1 MSTRVDRSSEAG
13 ASLVLV
19 LVTLVVFG
27 LLVPVLGQF
36 GTANGVSG
44 YIVKG
49 QRYDRYAADNA
60 VQSAIAY
67 AQTRRTAGRAY
78 VPCPDL
84 RSVMNETSTAFR
96 RDVTVKCRGFDAS
109 GVPVG
114 DAARGIPAYAVLG
127 LNGGRHSIDVDSG
140 GPGTIKTQGA
150 WWANGDPGETSAD
163 IHGVTIDASEDLF
176 GATGRCRP
184 SEGARIIAAPNRC
197 LSRETVSDP
206 GFGSGLDTLD
216 GTRADPF
223 VETRGC
229 LRVDRRQWCCRPRT
243 RHPLEHRLA
252 ERTHRRLVSADV
264 AIWLKPG
271 VHYFDFDFYDRAKRG
286 SGDSRWRIGDS
297 GDQHVTLVAGERSGW
312 TTEPEA
318 YAAATQANEA
328 AGAGAC
334 DLGVPG
340 AELVL
345 GSNSNIR
352 IESPAR
358 VELCPWVVEGAGQR
372 LSVSGAP
379 AGPAERVESFG
390 PVAPREAVGD
400 GNISWPSSPPES
412 IDPITEQ
419 NCNRNDDCGPVN
431 VNYAAGD
438 LSRDATVT
446 MKVPNPFRA
455 NARLET
461 LQLDVSHR
469 ETENRDGDDEDNRV
483 RIRRLWLEVTG
494 LGIPIECDDL
504 PASINI
510 WSQRTVNCDVSEA
523 RFPLPAVDG
532 PDGLADLNVVL
543 HVETRGGR
551 RGSITVA
558 LDSVGLKGTQTP
570 VVSRSSACDCDAIYF
585 DNERER
591 QRGVG
596 IRLGHG
602 QPPLRHRASRPRRES
617 GLPARTGCRG
627 RHVSARQLAARCPR
641 DSIHSGVVAGRR
653 YLHDSAG
660 DLRGDHRR
668 PGQIAGE
675 SGVPRPGPGARRHPE
690 DHRLE
695 HPPVAPP

>member
-19 LVTLVVFG
+19 LVTLVIFG

-96 RDVTVKCRGFDAS
+96 RDVTVKCQGFDAS

-127 LNGGRHSIDVDSG
+127 LNGGEHSIDVDS
-140 GPGTIKTQGA
+140 PGRIKTQGA

-163 IHGVTIDASEDLF
+163 IHRVTIDASDDLF
-176 GATGRCRP
+176 GATGGCKE
-184 SEGARIIAAPNRC
+184 SNGARIFAAPLRC
-197 LSRETVSDP
+197 RSRASVADP

-216 GTRADPF
+216 GKRADTF
-223 VETRGC
+223 AETEDACRSIRDGNGVVA
-229 LRVDRRQWCCRPRT
+229 LEPGIHWNVDWLNELTDGSCRR
-243 RHPLEHRLA
+243 
-252 ERTHRRLVSADV
+252 DV
-264 AIWLKPG
+264 VVWLKRG
-271 VHYFDFDFYDRAKRG
+271 VHYFDFDFYDRSKRG
-286 SGDSRWRIGDS
+286 SGDSRWTIGDS
-297 GDQHVTLVAGERSGW
+297 RGQHVTVVAGERSGW
-312 TTEPEA
+312 TTEPQA

-328 AGAGAC
+328 TGAGAC

-358 VELCPWVVEGAGQR
+358 VELCPFAVEGAGQR

-400 GNISWPSSPPES
+400 GNISWPASPPES
-412 IDPITEQ
+412 IDPITER
-419 NCNRNDDCGPVN
+419 NCTRNDDCGPVN
-431 VNYAAGD
+431 VNYAEGD

-446 MKVPNPFRA
+446 MKVPNPFTA

-469 ETENRDGDDEDNRV
+469 ESENRDGDDEDNRV

-494 LGIPIECDDL
+494 LGLPIECDDL
-504 PASINI
+504 PASINT

-523 RFPLPAVDG
+523 RFPLPGVDG
-532 PDGLADLNVVL
+532 PDALADLNVVL

-570 VVSRSSACDCDAIYF
+570 VVSRSSACSCDALFF
-585 DNERER
+585 DNNGSGNVASAFVWGTVYLPSTTVRADLGGSRAFRLER
-591 QRGVG
+591 
-596 IRLGHG
+596 
-602 QPPLRHRASRPRRES
+602 
-617 GLPARTGCRG
+617 
-627 RHVSARQLAARCPR
+627 
-641 DSIHSGVVAGRR
+641 GVVA
-653 YLHDSAG
+653 DTF
-660 DLRGDHRR
+660 
-668 PGQIAGE
+668 E
-675 SGVPRPGPGARRHPE
+675 
-690 DHRLE
+690 LE
-695 HPPVAPP
+695 GLPVATSTPFIPVSLPGGGIYTTRRVTFEATIGGQAKLRARVEFPDPVLVPDGTPKITDWNTRP